1 MDCNTCKNKTKQP
14 ETVSFFVHES
24 VQASMER
31 TIKRLWIT
39 IILLIL
45 MLVGTNGAWLYYE
58 SSFGEVEIVQENA
71 EGYNNFIG
79 NDGDIVYGETD
90 NQDT

>member
-1 MDCNTCKNKTKQP
+1 MDCNTCKNKTKPP
-14 ETVSFFVHES
+14 ETVPFFAHES

-58 SSFGEVEIVQENA
+58 SQMETIYQEVIQDA
-71 EGYNNFIG
+71 ETGTNNFVG
-79 NDGDIVYGETD
+79 GDFVGETD
-90 NQDT
+90 N

>member
-1 MDCNTCKNKTKQP
+1 MDCNTCKNKTKPP

-58 SSFGEVEIVQENA
+58 SQMESIYQEVIQDA
-71 EGYNNFIG
+71 ETGTNNFVG
-79 NDGDIVYGETD
+79 GDFVGETD
-90 NQDT
+90 N

>member
-1 MDCNTCKNKTKQP
+1 MDCNTCKSKTKLP

-58 SSFGEVEIVQENA
+58 SQMESIYQEVIQDA
-71 EGYNNFIG
+71 ETGTNNFVG
-79 NDGDIVYGETD
+79 GDFVGETD
-90 NQDT
+90 N

>member
-1 MDCNTCKNKTKQP
+1 MDCNTCKNKTKPP

-58 SSFGEVEIVQENA
+58 SQMETVSQEVIQDA
-71 EGYNNFIG
+71 ETGTNNFVG
-79 NDGDIVYGETD
+79 GDFVGETD
-90 NQDT
+90 N

>member
-58 SSFGEVEIVQENA
+58 SQMETVSQEVIQDA
-71 EGYNNFIG
+71 ETGTNNFVG
-79 NDGDIVYGETD
+79 GDFVGETD
-90 NQDT
+90 N